1 MIRPVSIFILL
12 CLSFLSLGQIRKKQT
27 ENSAQPITVFT
38 IAKQPVFASEFIYL
52 YKKNNQ
58 KTENTDEKIQEYMN
72 LFINFKLKVLEAY
85 SRKMDTT
92 ETFQNELRTYREE
105 LKRPYR
111 AEPDDLNRLTLEAY
125 QRLME
130 EIKASHILITIAP
143 DASPADTLKAY
154 EKAQAIRKQIL
165 AGEDFEKLARE
176 FSEDPSAK
184 VNGGSLGYFTAL
196 QMVFPFEDA
205 AYKLKPGQISLP
217 VRTRFGYHI
226 IKVIDRRASKGEV
239 EVSHILI
246 RKTGANEKKARNT
259 IFEVYDQ
266 LKGGRAWEELC
277 KEFSEDPGTKDS
289 GGKLRAF
296 GVGALASVPEFEV
309 VAFSLNQPGEISD
322 PFESSIGWHIIRLEK
337 KLPVPPYQ
345 DLEPALKRKVAR
357 DERVEISKVENRNK
371 RRKQFGFV
379 EADSKKAIFS
389 LSDSTLVK
397 GKWKYNGTDELKG
410 SVLCSIEN

>member
-205 AYKLKPGQISLP
+205 AYKLKPGQI
-217 VRTRFGYHI
+217 
-226 IKVIDRRASKGEV
+226 
-239 EVSHILI
+239 
-246 RKTGANEKKARNT
+246 
-259 IFEVYDQ
+259 
-266 LKGGRAWEELC
+266 
-277 KEFSEDPGTKDS
+277 
-289 GGKLRAF
+289 
-296 GVGALASVPEFEV
+296 
-309 VAFSLNQPGEISD
+309 
-322 PFESSIGWHIIRLEK
+322 
-337 KLPVPPYQ
+337 
-345 DLEPALKRKVAR
+345 
-357 DERVEISKVENRNK
+357 
-371 RRKQFGFV
+371 
-379 EADSKKAIFS
+379 
-389 LSDSTLVK
+389 
-397 GKWKYNGTDELKG
+397 
-410 SVLCSIEN
+410 